1 MKRRILSMLLV
12 LMMLLSIMPTAA
24 FAEETADGV
33 TYSYV
38 DGVLTV
44 SGTGTIRT
52 NDWLP
57 LVEWDE
63 YGVILTEVI
72 IQDGITAIDIFAFDG
87 CDRLQSV
94 KIAETVTEIGESAFR
109 GCTNLKSVNIPSGVT
124 KIESY
129 TFYGCSSLESI
140 IIPDSVTFI
149 GNRAFWGCSSLSKIN
164 IPASVTSM
172 YVNPFGSCTNL
183 KAITVDS
190 GNPEFSAIEGV
201 LVYKNYILFQCPAG
215 YEVTEYTV
223 PENIETIYYS
233 AFEGCVNIEKINIG
247 AKVSNILD
255 DAFGD
260 CPKLS
265 TITVDENNIRYKV
278 QNSAL
283 FLLNNTW
290 TDGQLIKSELYELI
304 KCIPTYE
311 GNFVIPDGV
320 TKISD
325 SAFAGCSN
333 LTGVEIP
340 ESLNVIE
347 QMAFRN
353 CDGLTKITIPGNVSS
368 TGAYVFKGCTNLTD
382 VIIEEGITAIG
393 SAEFFGCEKLKN
405 IQLPSSLTTIGDSAF
420 SGCSSLESI
429 IIPNGVTQ
437 IDFNTFIDCTA
448 LTNVTIP
455 ESLNYIGVNAFRGCT
470 GLAEIKIPGNVE
482 SLDTGAFE
490 GCTNLR
496 SVVIE
501 GAKSISAYVFE
512 GCENL
517 ESVSLP
523 STLTEIDLGTFS
535 SCTALTNIVIPD
547 GVTSIGDFAFFK
559 CSSLK
564 NITIPSS
571 VTSMGKHTFKHCES
585 LERIVIPDGVS
596 ILEDYVFFNCYN
608 LKDITIPASVT
619 EIKESALEG
628 CQLDNVYFGG
638 SSEQWK
644 AIVGDDDVLKNFA
657 KIVHF
662 NYEAGQ
668 DHTVTNGVCSCGAY
682 SDDHTHVYGDDNLCK
697 YCGEQKPGHE
707 HDFLRGEVGKDD
719 KGTYLTC
726 AVDGCTERTYATVET
741 GKCGDNVTY
750 TWTKFDVP
758 GYDTLVISGKG
769 DTWDWG
775 DGFAPAWLGN
785 LTTVIV
791 EGGITSVG
799 DFLITD
805 AFSNYNTLTA
815 VQLPS
820 TLKRIGEHSFTY
832 NGNLKSIKLPAGLET
847 IGSTAFMCCGSLT
860 SVTIP
865 ASVKSIGTAAFA
877 GLPSFNKA
885 ILTESMMQNYNVDAA
900 NANYKSVDGVLYSKD
915 DLTLVNYP
923 GGRADKK
930 ITVSD
935 GTTTLSDWAF
945 MGNCNVETIVLP
957 ASIND
962 VQKGAFYMCNSLK
975 TILFNGTQEEWVA
988 ACKDAEN
995 IKAEVVCLG
1004 TEKKPITANT
1014 EDNTTTVE
1022 VKGYGDAIDN
1032 VEKVEITTVDKKTA
1046 KDKLEN
1052 ANIVVIGTDNYA
1064 AYDITLKDINGN
1076 EVQPANNGYVQVK
1089 LKVPEGYI
1097 GSKCVVY
1104 HQKDDRT
1111 LVPVDAV
1118 LDGEYLVFITD
1129 SFSNYI
1135 IHQPHE
1141 HSFSVTTTVP
1151 ATCDK
1156 PGYTEKTCSVC
1167 NEKVKTEIPAT
1178 GHDTELTGNKAATC
1192 TEDGSTGVLKCKTC
1206 EAILQID
1213 QVIKATGH
1221 HDYVN
1226 GVCTKCGASKPSVP
1240 VVHTH
1245 TVVIDPAVAA
1255 TCTKTGLTEGKHCS
1269 VCNAIIVAQKETP
1282 ALGHTEVVDPAVAAT
1297 CEKTGLTEGKHCSV
1311 CNEVLVAQKETPKT
1325 EHKFENGKCSVCG
1338 AADPDYVA
1346 PVVNPFK
1353 DVKEGDAFYDEI
1365 LWAAD
1370 KGIIKGDG
1378 TGNYNPNDG
1387 ITRAQIV
1394 MILWNAAGNKEASKP
1409 SGFADVKDGA
1419 WYAKAVAWAVEN
1431 GITNGTDLGFEPD
1444 RVCTRAEIVT
1454 FLHRAN
1460 NKPAPAAA
1468 ASFTDLTQDWY
1479 KDAVAWAVENG
1490 ITKGVGDNR
1499 FAPNDTC
1506 TRGQAAAFMY
1516 RLAQLAK

>member
-1325 EHKFENGKCSVCG
+1325 EHKFSNGKCAVCG
-1338 AADPDYVA
+1338 AADPNYVA

-1409 SGFADVKDGA
+1409 SGFADVKEDA